1 MLPYESISEALLDSA
16 EQVGLNIWQSDEQ
29 LDPQTLTRTFS
40 LSCLPPG
47 EQVPRS
53 SSVQAQLQF
62 KWDAAMTA
70 ISTLGTDALCEKYHG
85 PNTPC
90 PHGAAGCAYETSL
103 VLEITYTLPTTIGTV
118 DDLQAV
124 ARLGQSI
131 RDMHRALVDHRNFLA
146 VDANIR
152 LEGNEVRLGAVK
164 AQQRWMVGNPI
175 HELSELE
182 DVFEEA
188 CSEVR
193 DMLLA
198 LQERYGRAAPLDA
211 DELLSLPLDL
221 DGNDDD
227 RVYLRP
233 PAA

>member
-16 EQVGLNIWQSDEQ
+16 EQVGLNIWQSDEH
-29 LDPQTLTRTFS
+29 LDPQTLARSFS

-47 EQVPRS
+47 EQLPRP

-103 VLEITYTLPTTIGTV
+103 VLEVTYTLPAPVGVV
-118 DDLQAV
+118 DDLQTV
-124 ARLGQSI
+124 ARMGQSI
-131 RDMHRALVDHRNFLA
+131 REVHRAVIDHRNVVA

-152 LEGNEVRLGAVK
+152 LEGNEVRVRDVK
-164 AQQRWMVGNPI
+164 AHQRWMIGNPL

-182 DVFEEA
+182 DMFEEA

-198 LQERYGRAAPLDA
+198 LQERWGRSAMLDG

-221 DGNDDD
+221 DLSDDE

>member
-16 EQVGLNIWQSDEQ
+16 EQVGLNIWQSEEQ

-47 EQVPRS
+47 EQFPRP
-53 SSVQAQLQF
+53 SSVQAQLHF

-70 ISTLGTDALCEKYHG
+70 ISTLGTEALCDKYHG

-103 VLEITYTLPTTIGTV
+103 VLEITYALPAAGAV

-124 ARLGQSI
+124 GRLGQHV
-131 RDMHRALVDHRNFLA
+131 RELHRSLVDHRNMLS
-146 VDANIR
+146 VDANVR
-152 LEGNEVRLGAVK
+152 LDGSEVRLSSIK

>member
-16 EQVGLNIWQSDEQ
+16 EQVGLNIWQSEEQ

-47 EQVPRS
+47 EQFPRP
-53 SSVQAQLQF
+53 SSVQAQLHF

-70 ISTLGTDALCEKYHG
+70 ISTLGTEALCDKYHG

-103 VLEITYTLPTTIGTV
+103 VLEITYALPAAGGV
-118 DDLQAV
+118 DDLQAIQ
-124 ARLGQSI
+124 RLGQHV
-131 RDMHRALVDHRNFLA
+131 RELHRSLVDHRNMLS
-146 VDANIR
+146 VDANVR
-152 LEGNEVRLGAVK
+152 LDGSEVRLSAIK

>member
-1 MLPYESISEALLDSA
+1 
-16 EQVGLNIWQSDEQ
+16 
-29 LDPQTLTRTFS
+29 
-40 LSCLPPG
+40 
-47 EQVPRS
+47 
-53 SSVQAQLQF
+53 
-62 KWDAAMTA
+62 MTA
-70 ISTLGTDALCEKYHG
+70 ISTLGTEALCDKYHG

-103 VLEITYTLPTTIGTV
+103 VLEITYALPAAGAV

-124 ARLGQSI
+124 GRLGQHVRELHCS
-131 RDMHRALVDHRNFLA
+131 LVDHRNMLS
-146 VDANIR
+146 VDAN
-152 LEGNEVRLGAVK
+152 VRLDGSEMRLSAIK

-211 DELLSLPLDL
+211 DELLSLPIDL

>member
-16 EQVGLNIWQSDEQ
+16 EQVGLNIWQSEEQ

-47 EQVPRS
+47 EQFPRP
-53 SSVQAQLQF
+53 SSVQAQLHF

-70 ISTLGTDALCEKYHG
+70 ISTLGTEALCDKYHG

-103 VLEITYTLPTTIGTV
+103 VLEITYALPAAGAV

-124 ARLGQSI
+124 GRLGQHVRELHCS
-131 RDMHRALVDHRNFLA
+131 LVDHRNMLS
-146 VDANIR
+146 VDAN
-152 LEGNEVRLGAVK
+152 VRLDGSEMRLSAIK

-193 DMLLA
+193 EMLLA

-211 DELLSLPLDL
+211 DELLSLPIDL

>member
-16 EQVGLNIWQSDEQ
+16 EQVGLNIWQSEEQ

-47 EQVPRS
+47 EQFPRP

-70 ISTLGTDALCEKYHG
+70 ISTLGTEALCDKYHG
-85 PNTPC
+85 PNTAC
-90 PHGAAGCAYETSL
+90 PHGAASCAYETSL
-103 VLEITYTLPTTIGTV
+103 VLEISYALPAAGAV

-124 ARLGQSI
+124 QRLGQHV
-131 RDMHRALVDHRNFLA
+131 RELHRSLVDHRNMLS
-146 VDANIR
+146 VDANVR
-152 LEGNEVRLGAVK
+152 LDGSEVRLSAIK

-211 DELLSLPLDL
+211 DELLSLPIDL

>member
-16 EQVGLNIWQSDEQ
+16 EQVGLNIWQSEEQ

-47 EQVPRS
+47 EQFPRP
-53 SSVQAQLQF
+53 SSVQAQLHF

-70 ISTLGTDALCEKYHG
+70 ISTLGTEALCDKYHG

-103 VLEITYTLPTTIGTV
+103 VLEITYALPAAGAV

-124 ARLGQSI
+124 GRLGQHVRELHCS
-131 RDMHRALVDHRNFLA
+131 LVDHRNMLS
-146 VDANIR
+146 VDAN
-152 LEGNEVRLGAVK
+152 VRLDGSEMRLSAIK

-211 DELLSLPLDL
+211 DELLSLPIDL

>member
-16 EQVGLNIWQSDEQ
+16 EQAGLNIWQSEEQ
-29 LDPQTLTRTFS
+29 LDPQTLTRTFC

-47 EQVPRS
+47 EQFPRP

-70 ISTLGTDALCEKYHG
+70 ISTLGTEALCDKYHG

-103 VLEITYTLPTTIGTV
+103 VLEITYALPAAGAV
-118 DDLQAV
+118 DDLQAIQ
-124 ARLGQSI
+124 RLGQHVGEL
-131 RDMHRALVDHRNFLA
+131 HRSLVDHRNMLS
-146 VDANIR
+146 VDANVR
-152 LEGNEVRLGAVK
+152 LDGNEVRLSSIK

-198 LQERYGRAAPLDA
+198 LQERYGRAALLDA

-221 DGNDDD
+221 DGNDD